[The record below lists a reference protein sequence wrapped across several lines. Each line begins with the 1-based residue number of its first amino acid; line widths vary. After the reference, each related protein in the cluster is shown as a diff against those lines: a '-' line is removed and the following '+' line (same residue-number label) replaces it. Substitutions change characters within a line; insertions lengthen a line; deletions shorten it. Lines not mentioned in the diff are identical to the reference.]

1 MDVQAG
7 IFTQAELCQV
17 TGLNSVTVDTWLIRG
32 ILRTTK
38 VGGRTLRGRRQEFFP
53 VMAPR
58 SAATKVMVFQWP
70 CGTCPTSRSPRAQ
83 RPYSR
88 TILVLADVV
97 DEH

>member
-1 MDVQAG
+1 MDVQVG

-53 VMAPR
+53 GHGA
-58 SAATKVMVFQWP
+58 
-70 CGTCPTSRSPRAQ
+70 AQ
-83 RPYSR
+83 RGHESDGLPVALR
-88 TILVLADVV
+88 HMPHQPLAARATAVQPHHLGV
-97 DEH
+97 GGCRR